1 MSTAADDGAD
11 RAPVDLSLFRG
22 KGGNDQKGFI
32 GLANGAKI
40 VAQDG
45 DAAAIT
51 VLGNFFI
58 DANGTY
64 SGIGGEQVINS
75 VFEIVEFGRA
85 GGERSFVKRFLS

>member
-1 MSTAADDGAD
+1 LSTAVDDGAD